1 MTEKQNFSE
10 PTPTRNSFPSNQEAR
25 NPKEKPLQKSIPWQC
40 KGHRL
45 FTRMLRWAWKSGHPD
60 CIKVVIDC
68 ILIIISAAWVWFMA
82 YSQVP
87 HPGRPW
93 AFIMVVLVA
102 RLLIYFPLGLHRQSW
117 LNVSRYE
124 VFIIALSAILG
135 VFVIAA
141 LFFILPQPF
150 TLRALLRPKLMLA
163 TEPAF
168 YLLLLCMVRFA
179 ARALA
184 SSPSET
190 QGKRR
195 ILIVGAYDAGRSLAF
210 QIQESSSF
218 DYQVVGFVDN
228 DSRLWGRRV
237 RGVPVLGAM
246 DDTARWAEYCE
257 AQEIVI
263 ANYTLT
269 TAELRRLLEV
279 GAAAGLPVHILPRL
293 NELMGVSSSLTAWR
307 DVRMEDLLPRSE
319 VKVDPHALGYLKGQ
333 TIIVTGG
340 GGSIGG
346 ELCHQVITAGAA
358 RLIVLGHGENSVFE
372 KTQELLELNSV
383 CEIIPAICDV
393 GDRLALQRIFQQYH
407 PDAVFHAAAHKHVP
421 LMEQYPCEAVKNNV
435 LGTLN
440 IVQLSIQE
448 RVKHFVMVSTDK
460 AVDPSSVMGASKRI
474 GEMIVKGHAKQ
485 SDANMVCVRFGN
497 VLGSRGSVVPTMMRQ
512 IRQGLPVT
520 ITDEKMVRYFM
531 TIPEAVQLILNA
543 GAIGGT
549 GDIFV
554 LDMGQPVRIL
564 DLAYDLIR
572 LSGLVPNQDVPIRV
586 IGRRPGEKMF
596 EDLLTPKEM
605 SSFKRKGPFFIANVQ
620 EINMPEFLQS
630 IEKLLVTARQGDSD
644 SMIKQLQKLIPEFRA
659 NSGENPRRHP
669 GLTAKQS
676 PEEESVPLVDIH
688 ISSKAV

>member
-1 MTEKQNFSE
+1 MTENQNFSASMSV
-10 PTPTRNSFPSNQEAR
+10 RNSFPASHAPH
-25 NPKEKPLQKSIPWQC
+25 NPKEKPPQESIPWQC

-45 FTRMLRWAWKSGHPD
+45 FTRILRLAWKSGHPD
-60 CIKVVIDC
+60 CIKVAVDC

-93 AFIMVVLVA
+93 AFIAVVLVA
-102 RLLIYFPLGLHRQSW
+102 RLLTYFPLGLHRQSW

-124 VFIIALSAILG
+124 VFIIALSAIIG

-150 TLRALLRPKLMLA
+150 TLRALLRPRLILA

-184 SSPSET
+184 SSPLET

-269 TAELRRLLEV
+269 TAELRRLLEI

-293 NELMGVSSSLTAWR
+293 NELMGVSPSLNTWR
-307 DVRMEDLLPRSE
+307 EVRMEDLLPRSE
-319 VKVDPHALGYLKGQ
+319 VKVDSHALRYLKGQ

-346 ELCHQVITAGAA
+346 ELCHQVIAAGAA

-372 KTQELLELNSV
+372 KTQELLELNSA

-393 GDRLALQRIFQQYH
+393 GDRLALQRIFQRFH
-407 PDAVFHAAAHKHVP
+407 PDVIFHAAAHKHVP
-421 LMEQYPCEAVKNNV
+421 LMEQYPCEAIKNNV

-448 RVKHFVMVSTDK
+448 RVKRFVMVSTDK

-485 SDANMVCVRFGN
+485 SGANMVCVRFGN

-512 IRQGLPVT
+512 IHQGLPVT

-531 TIPEAVQLILNA
+531 TIPEAVQLILSA
-543 GAIGGT
+543 GAVGGS
-549 GDIFV
+549 GDVFV

-572 LSGLVPNQDVPIRV
+572 LSGLVPNQDVPIRI
-586 IGRRPGEKMF
+586 IGKRPGEKMF
-596 EDLLTPKEM
+596 EDLLTSKEM
-605 SSFKRKGPFFIANVQ
+605 STFKKKGPFFIANVQ
-620 EINMPEFLQS
+620 EINLPEFLRA
-630 IEKLLVTARQGDSD
+630 IERLLETARQGNSD
-644 SMIKQLQKLIPEFRA
+644 AMVKQLQELIPEFRA
-659 NSGENPRRHP
+659 NSAESPRRHP
-669 GLTAKQS
+669 GFIPKQTS
-676 PEEESVPLVDIH
+676 KKTSVPALNFRN
-688 ISSKAV
+688 SM